1 MGHATTTNLP
11 VNASFGTL
19 FRRRHGPSGAWLYR
33 HKVFWLRKFRVKLR
47 LDNPVAMVFGK
58 EMAWPEVAE
67 SGRTGNRVFGRY
79 RTIRKLRCTSTGM
92 ITDSVKP
99 VEVIGQSTGALA
111 QRN

>member
-1 MGHATTTNLP
+1 MP
-11 VNASFGTL
+11 VLELYFAGVMDPPERGFIGIRSFGC
-19 FRRRHGPSGAWLYR
+19 
-33 HKVFWLRKFRVKLR
+33 VKFRVKLR
-47 LDNPVAMVFGK
+47 FDNPVAMVFGK

-99 VEVIGQSTGALA
+99 AEVIGQATVALA